1 MELTLQPEQ
10 MASDPVHVGVGGSV
24 LAGLVWLAKKLWTAA
39 KDSKEAPDDEVP
51 TVRDWKN
58 GQSRIEALLRGIEAQ
73 LTEANL
79 PELRRHLDHAR
90 SKINSVE
97 ATQMRQESDMEDF
110 RREVRGEMD
119 GMRRQIRDMN
129 DRIGKCEE

>member
-1 MELTLQPEQ
+1 
-10 MASDPVHVGVGGSV
+10 MASDPVHVGIGGSV
-24 LAGLVWLAKKLWTAA
+24 LAGLAILARKLWKAA
-39 KDSKEAPDDEVP
+39 LEASREETKEQAMDEVP

-97 ATQMRQESDMEDF
+97 ATQLRQESDMEDF
-110 RREVRGEMD
+110 RREVRGELD
-119 GMRRQIRDMN
+119 GMRRQVRDLN
-129 DRIGKCEE
+129 DRVGKCEE